1 MLYRVSSASCDA
13 SKYWRGVRDT
23 NHLNRRS
30 YQLKTLHSQTIL
42 PRCLLSIC
50 ESCKLLANM
59 NINEVKFQE
68 LSWRFLP
75 ARAFRFGI
83 LGSWALANKEKF
95 ICCYEWWTFCFVKIE
110 NGCLELLGIIFF
122 LVELWRYEIMWRVEC
137 HIIITVIVKNAQT
150 LHISLILVRTWD
162 ILPKFSWGNFCF
174 SSGYYFI
181 IYLFFYG
188 GCEIIWGLMDSK
200 INFGS
205 LGFSTEF
212 N

>member
-50 ESCKLLANM
+50 KSCKLLANM

-110 NGCLELLGIIFF
+110 NGFLELLGIFFFGGVMTLRNYVKGWMSYNNYSHREKCTNFAHFLNTCKNLGYFAEIF
-122 LVELWRYEIMWRVEC
+122 LGKL
-137 HIIITVIVKNAQT
+137 
-150 LHISLILVRTWD
+150 
-162 ILPKFSWGNFCF
+162 
-174 SSGYYFI
+174 
-181 IYLFFYG
+181 LF
-188 GCEIIWGLMDSK
+188 
-200 INFGS
+200 
-205 LGFSTEF
+205 
-212 N
+212 